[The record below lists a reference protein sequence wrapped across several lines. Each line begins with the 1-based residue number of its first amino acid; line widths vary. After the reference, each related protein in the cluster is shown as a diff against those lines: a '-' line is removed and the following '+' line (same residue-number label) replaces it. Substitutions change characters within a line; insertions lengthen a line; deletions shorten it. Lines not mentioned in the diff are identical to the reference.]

1 MTRLLRLQVINLGI
15 EADMSVF
22 TQVSLF
28 ILSFLPLWISVI
40 FIDIKSIYFNSSN
53 LITEISSIVV
63 IIICLP
69 LSALIVYRAV
79 STKKKKHGD
88 IYFVKNVKEEKK

>member
-1 MTRLLRLQVINLGI
+1 MTCLSRLQVLNHGI

-63 IIICLP
+63 IIICFP

-88 IYFVKNVKEEKK
+88 IYFVKNVKAKK